1 MCGFAGFIERGNQ
14 HPLPS
19 RKAILQEM
27 GARMAARG
35 PDEEA
40 CVLNADLSLVFRR
53 LSIVDLE
60 TGTQPIWNE
69 DHTCCVV
76 ANGEIY
82 NHLELRQALRQPHQF
97 RTRSDSE
104 IILHLWEE
112 RGTECVSLL
121 NGIFAFAIWNSR
133 DQSLFLARDRF
144 GVKPLF
150 YAITPGSF
158 IFGSEIKA
166 LLVHPSSP
174 RTLNFASTEAIEESP
189 VLGIQSLPGGHF
201 AVVSDGALTTTRYWS
216 IQQSS
221 SDEGLSADD
230 YVERYADLVEDAV
243 RQQLMSDV
251 PLAVSLS
258 GGLDSSIIA
267 AIAGRMNGNI
277 LAFTIYEEKD
287 KVGDRQAARELANL
301 LGMRH
306 HEIAWNTQM
315 MLSASASLIDLEYLV
330 WAMDSPFGTLQYWSK
345 MLACRAAQSI
355 VPGLKVILIGQGSD
369 EFSGG
374 YTCGNEWQHANADW
388 DTFMRRVSSAGLPA
402 GMKTLATL
410 MPGGFVSDQEYVY
423 ASQLQRR
430 HTYLQKIILWCEDRA
445 ISSQGLE
452 CRVPFLDHRIVEL
465 LLSIP
470 APLRRTLLWD
480 KEIVRRAAQRWLPAH
495 LARRPKCGFIPM
507 PDSSFEAAAGNLC
520 RMFPAFEEKY
530 LWRQDALFD
539 GKAVRQIVARLEER
553 VSRDDFQQLF
563 RSMQFAIFNEQC
575 QRPTSFDYLMRYSPL
590 D

>member
-1 MCGFAGFIERGNQ
+1 MCGFAGFIDRGNQ

-19 RKAILQEM
+19 RQAILQNM
-27 GARMAARG
+27 GGRMAARG
-35 PDEEA
+35 PDEESY
-40 CVLNADLSLVFRR
+40 VLNANLSLVFRR

-69 DHTCCVV
+69 DRTCCVV

-121 NGIFAFAIWNSR
+121 NGIFAFAIWDARN
-133 DQSLFLARDRF
+133 QSLFLARDRF

-150 YAITPGSF
+150 YAATPGSF
-158 IFGSEIKA
+158 IFGSELKA

-174 RTLNFASTEAIEESP
+174 RSLNFASTDAFEESP

-201 AVVSDGALTTTRYWS
+201 ALVSNGAMTTTRYWS
-216 IQQSS
+216 IQRCA

-243 RQQLMSDV
+243 KKELMSDV

-258 GGLDSSIIA
+258 GGLDSSIITA
-267 AIAGRMNGNI
+267 LAGRMNDNI

-287 KVGDRQAARELANL
+287 EVGDRKAASELANL
-301 LGMRH
+301 LHMRH

-345 MLACRAAQSI
+345 MLACRAAKAI

-374 YTCGNEWQHANADW
+374 YTCGNEWQHVNPDW
-388 DTFMRRVSSAGLPA
+388 DTFMSRFAAAKLPERVKSLG
-402 GMKTLATL
+402 TL
-410 MPGGFVSDQEYVY
+410 MRGGLVSDEEYLY
-423 ASQLQRR
+423 ACALQGR
-430 HTYLQKIILWCEDRA
+430 HTYLEKIILWCEDRA

-470 APLRRTLLWD
+470 APLRRTLMWD

-495 LARRPKCGFIPM
+495 LARRPKCGFIPIKRRLL
-507 PDSSFEAAAGNLC
+507 EAAAAGLR
-520 RMFPAFEEKY
+520 RMLPAFEEKY
-530 LWRQDALFD
+530 LWRQESLFD
-539 GKAVRQIVARLEER
+539 GAAIRQLVTRLDER
-553 VSRDDFQQLF
+553 FSREDFQLLF
-563 RSMQFAIFNEQC
+563 RSMQFAIFHEQC
-575 QRPTSFDYLMRYSPL
+575 QRPASFDYLLRYAPL